1 MTDENFEAMEKEHND
16 EIPLIRETDICYLS
30 GPMTGMPMFNYPA
43 FYGAAGLIEKEFQC
57 EVLNPARQPN
67 GLAYEEYMKL
77 AFADLERA
85 TVIVLLDG
93 WENSPGAK
101 REFLQ
106 AHQRGIGIVFQ
117 EQIELLLTRRLA
129 EANPNINTLN
139 QKDNTQK

>member
-1 MTDENFEAMEKEHND
+1 MISPDHT
-16 EIPLIRETDICYLS
+16 CYIS
-30 GPMTGMPMFNYPA
+30 GPMTGLTDLNYPA
-43 FYGAAGLIEKEFQC
+43 FHAMEKLLRDSFGC
-57 EVLNPARQPN
+57 NVLNPARQPN

-85 TVIVLLDG
+85 TVIVLLDE

-129 EANPNINTLN
+129 RWCNIQSIRKTVKFDDYKQQGALCLM
-139 QKDNTQK
+139 KMK

>member
-1 MTDENFEAMEKEHND
+1 MF
-16 EIPLIRETDICYLS
+16 TDIIKSTDIVYVC
-30 GPMTGMPMFNYPA
+30 GPMTGKPMFNYPA
-43 FYGAAGLIEKEFQC
+43 FYGMAGLIAKEFQC

-129 EANPNINTLN
+129 DANPNINTLN

>member
-1 MTDENFEAMEKEHND
+1 MF
-16 EIPLIRETDICYLS
+16 TDIIKSTDIVYVC
-30 GPMTGMPMFNYPA
+30 GPMTGKPMFNYPA
-43 FYGAAGLIEKEFQC
+43 FYGMAGLIAKEFQC

>member
-1 MTDENFEAMEKEHND
+1 MF
-16 EIPLIRETDICYLS
+16 TDIIKSTDIVYVC
-30 GPMTGMPMFNYPA
+30 GPMTGKPMFNYPA
-43 FYGAAGLIEKEFQC
+43 FYGMAGLIEKEFQC